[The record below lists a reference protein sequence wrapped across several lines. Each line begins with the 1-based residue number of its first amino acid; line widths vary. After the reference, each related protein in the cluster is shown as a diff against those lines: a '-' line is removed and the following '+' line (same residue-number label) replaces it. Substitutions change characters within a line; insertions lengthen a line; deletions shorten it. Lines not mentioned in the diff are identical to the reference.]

1 MDEICMQAK
10 SSVGLLRTPIPPTNE
25 PLTWHHPP
33 IRRAAAAF
41 SPSCASASPVT
52 AAP

>member
-33 IRRAAAAF
+33 IRRPAVSA
-41 SPSCASASPVT
+41 PSCASASPVT